1 MKFNGTLIITD
12 PCYIINKSNDGDW
25 HKCDYGDG
33 MEKLGI
39 TNYLSSSTGCG
50 DWSCTTL
57 KGKDTDQTVDD
68 YLCKRHEIY
77 SKGLND
83 RNQPNITQDDITSIY
98 DQYKKDLSEL
108 DRNNVVL
115 GEFCAD
121 SGMVGVFLLDEVLKY
136 NPEFDYHINKVFT
149 TTLISGFEGDV
160 VIEPDPHNDGNV
172 RVRGSG
178 NFDFFTT
185 QTGM

>member
-12 PCYIINKSNDGDW
+12 PCYIINKSNDDDW

-39 TNYLSSSTGCG
+39 KNYLSSGTGYG

-57 KGKDTDQTVDD
+57 KGKDTDQAVND
-68 YLCKRHEIY
+68 YLCKRLEIY
-77 SKGLND
+77 NEMLNSS
-83 RNQPNITQDDITSIY
+83 NQSGAYEQYEKDISYLDKDNI
-98 DQYKKDLSEL
+98 
-108 DRNNVVL
+108 VL

-136 NPEFDYHINKVFT
+136 NPKFDYHIRRLHT

-160 VIEPDPHNDGNV
+160 VIENDPHGDGIV
-172 RVRGSG
+172 RVRGYG

-185 QTGM
+185 QTGL